1 MNPDDPDDPA
11 SKCRFYWDTGSG
23 KCMMR
28 FDWMWKNFERLRR
41 QGAIL
46 VAIKPFKVG
55 LFDVGAFMTIQLI
68 FRNVPVVL
76 GKAVYRADF
85 LISPDAA
92 FENALGSDFTALNG
106 LVVDMERG
114 QARITVRPEQL
125 LNGAR
130 MPRCP
135 SWADENWVP
144 KQRLPCF
151 YEGKMLELEAHD
163 NGV

>member
-1 MNPDDPDDPA
+1 
-11 SKCRFYWDTGSG
+11 
-23 KCMMR
+23 MMR
-28 FDWMWKNFERLRR
+28 FDFLWKHFARLWR

-85 LISPDAA
+85 LVSPDAA
-92 FENALGSDFTALNG
+92 FENALGSDFTVLNG

-114 QARITVRPEQL
+114 QASSQSSLI
-125 LNGAR
+125 N
-130 MPRCP
+130 
-135 SWADENWVP
+135 S
-144 KQRLPCF
+144 
-151 YEGKMLELEAHD
+151 
-163 NGV
+163 